1 MTTHHH
7 FMSMQQ
13 IRFASKEQYEMFQ
26 MFWRQ
31 VEPKLKAV
39 DGFVSV
45 TWWEHPEI
53 PGLYLEASIWR
64 DRESVNAWHAVGTH
78 GAMKKWARETGG
90 LMEASVVRWEATDA
104 VLWRVCPVCGHH
116 SADSFDLDHEIASR
130 AVPCHNCGFIFP
142 QAKPDDL
149 HYVYKNEDTSPVA
162 QTNGAQGS
170 STVPS
175 EDTTSGVAT

>member
-13 IRFASKEQYEMFQ
+13 IRFASKEHYEMFQ

-64 DRESVNAWHAVGTH
+64 DRESVNEWHAVGTH

-130 AVPCHNCGFIFP
+130 AVPCHGCGFIFP

-149 HYVYKNEDTSPVA
+149 HYVYKNEDTSIRAETDGGKGPDA
-162 QTNGAQGS
+162 
-170 STVPS
+170 VPS
-175 EDTTSGVAT
+175 EYTPSAGGV